1 MDHDLQLKHPISD
14 DYYSS
19 NHHGHALLL
28 SLFSVFAHKTLP
40 GLHPFSPPVNV
51 AQVYRYPFF
60 IKRPRFAFRWSSSKL
75 KGKITVWF
83 FLRRVNQKEALLG
96 FSLLSFQFS
105 VATTSNKMSFSLAQA
120 SRSEFPR
127 SLFPFRFL
135 NFLFDDVWC
144 CFPFT
149 ASSKSQPS
157 FRSLFFSFFLF

>member
-1 MDHDLQLKHPISD
+1 MYSEITSLSVIRPISHPTCVGRHVHQLMDHDLQLKHPISD

-83 FLRRVNQKEALLG
+83 FLLRVNQKEALLG

-105 VATTSNKMSFSLAQA
+105 VATTSNTMSFSLAQA
-120 SRSEFPR
+120 SRSVSFHVL
-127 SLFPFRFL
+127 S
-135 NFLFDDVWC
+135 FLFV
-144 CFPFT
+144 F
-149 ASSKSQPS
+149 
-157 FRSLFFSFFLF
+157 

>member
-1 MDHDLQLKHPISD
+1 MTITAPTTMATPCCCHCFCPQNPP
-14 DYYSS
+14 
-19 NHHGHALLL
+19 GPPPLL
-28 SLFSVFAHKTLP
+28 SSGQCCSSVQVSF
-40 GLHPFSPPVNV
+40 LH
-51 AQVYRYPFF
+51 
-60 IKRPRFAFRWSSSKL
+60 L

-157 FRSLFFSFFLF
+157 FRSLFFF